1 VATSGHQTE
10 GDNVD
15 SDTWFA
21 ENVSPTVFKEPSLQ
35 ACRSW
40 DLWRED
46 IDLVV
51 GMGLNAY
58 RFSVEW
64 ARVEPVEGTFSAAA
78 LDHYEAMVDRCL
90 ELAIAPVVTFNHF
103 TARIG
108 SRAGAGGSTRR
119 RPRGSPG
126 TATG

>member
-1 VATSGHQTE
+1 MSARDFPADFLWGVAQSGHQTE

-21 ENVSPTVFKEPSLQ
+21 ENVSPTVFKEPSWQ

-40 DLWRED
+40 ELWRED
-46 IDLVV
+46 IDLVA

-64 ARVEPVEGTFSAAA
+64 ARVEPAEGTFSAAA
-78 LDHYEAMVDRCL
+78 LDH
-90 ELAIAPVVTFNHF
+90 
-103 TARIG
+103 
-108 SRAGAGGSTRR
+108 
-119 RPRGSPG
+119 
-126 TATG
+126 